1 MNDFFTQFKN
11 EMEKALQEKN
21 IEINA
26 LKATNESLKNNCEAK
41 DVVIDSQKK
50 VRKIILGRNQLYLF

>member
-11 EMEKALQEKN
+11 EMEKALQEKD

-26 LKATNESLKNNCEAK
+26 LKASNETLKNSCEAK
-41 DVVIDSQKK
+41 DVVIDSQKR
-50 VRKIILGRNQLYLF
+50 VR